1 MKSTTHPDPLCPAI
15 EADYDVGLLR
25 DWLTYHLWWSPPPL
39 YNLWQIPFLCC
50 EFILVLLLKSQ
61 LFQIT
66 CLLAYQFRPLFALH
80 GLMHMRNS
88 PEPYIWLILALQDVK
103 GSIQYSM
110 HAVELHSC
118 LCLWFTTSGC
128 PLLVRSLARL
138 YNPWMTLPTLQHPG
152 YVHSMREQSSQTHRL
167 PTTQVRTQ
175 KHLNCVIASQ
185 KCREKTKSKNM

>member
-15 EADYDVGLLR
+15 EADYDVGLLP

-50 EFILVLLLKSQ
+50 EFILVLLLKS

-88 PEPYIWLILALQDVK
+88 PEPYLADTCTSRCEGFYTIFYAYCGAPLMLMPLIYYQWLSTLGALLSTFVQPLNDT
-103 GSIQYSM
+103 SN
-110 HAVELHSC
+110 L
-118 LCLWFTTSGC
+118 TTPWVC
-128 PLLVRSLARL
+128 P
-138 YNPWMTLPTLQHPG
+138 QHERAIISDP
-152 YVHSMREQSSQTHRL
+152 
-167 PTTQVRTQ
+167 
-175 KHLNCVIASQ
+175 
-185 KCREKTKSKNM
+185 

>member
-15 EADYDVGLLR
+15 EADYDVGLLP

-50 EFILVLLLKSQ
+50 EFILVLLLKS

-88 PEPYIWLILALQDVK
+88 PEPYLADTCTSRCEGFYTIFYAYCGAPLMLMPLIYYQWLSTLGALLNTFVQPFNDT
-103 GSIQYSM
+103 SN
-110 HAVELHSC
+110 L
-118 LCLWFTTSGC
+118 TTPWVC
-128 PLLVRSLARL
+128 P
-138 YNPWMTLPTLQHPG
+138 QHERAIISDP
-152 YVHSMREQSSQTHRL
+152 
-167 PTTQVRTQ
+167 
-175 KHLNCVIASQ
+175 
-185 KCREKTKSKNM
+185 

>member
-1 MKSTTHPDPLCPAI
+1 MKSITHPDPLCPAK
-15 EADYDVGLLR
+15 EADYDVGLLP

-39 YNLWQIPFLCC
+39 YNLWQIPFSDVSLFLYWFWNPSFKLPVSWPISSGLYLLCMAWC
-50 EFILVLLLKSQ
+50 TWETRL
-61 LFQIT
+61 
-66 CLLAYQFRPLFALH
+66 
-80 GLMHMRNS
+80 S
-88 PEPYIWLILALQDVK
+88 PIWLILALQDVK
-103 GSIQYSM
+103 GFIQYSM

-128 PLLVRSLARL
+128 PLLVCSLTRL
-138 YNPWMTLPTLQHPG
+138 YNPSMTLPTLQHPG
-152 YVHSMREQSSQTHRL
+152 YVHSMREQSSRTHRL